1 MMVLKGKTECWYT
14 VLHMETHSLH
24 SFTSLYILYIALFS
38 FHVTFSDRKKR
49 AFKTRIKR
57 HCVSH
62 PVRPH
67 TNRKHL
73 FTDVELSAATLAL
86 KEKVSEKG
94 NPHVNQSAFTRE
106 QNVSYFQTDKE
117 TLDQYSF
124 HCERK

>member
-1 MMVLKGKTECWYT
+1 M
-14 VLHMETHSLH
+14 
-24 SFTSLYILYIALFS
+24 
-38 FHVTFSDRKKR
+38 
-49 AFKTRIKR
+49 
-57 HCVSH
+57 SH

-73 FTDVELSAATLAL
+73 FTDVEPSAATLAL

-94 NPHVNQSAFTRE
+94 NPHVKQSALTRE